1 MKPTYEE
8 LEARLRD
15 SEARLRDNEA
25 RLRRTESLLKV
36 ALEETAKLRET
47 EFLLKVALEE
57 IAKLKEQLGRNSKN
71 SSKPPSSDPKGN
83 TPDAKP
89 KPSKSPRAGKARLPF
104 ANHEMDRYSVL
115 NFIFRYVPLTYDLL
129 TRFTRK
135 GSPVPGQGRG

>member
-15 SEARLRDNEA
+15 SEARLRDSEARLRDNEA
-25 RLRRTESLLKV
+25 RLQR
-36 ALEETAKLRET
+36 T

-83 TPDAKP
+83 TPGAKP
-89 KPSKSPRAGKARLPF
+89 KPS
-104 ANHEMDRYSVL
+104 N
-115 NFIFRYVPLTYDLL
+115 
-129 TRFTRK
+129 RFTVFYNFEIIFLR
-135 GSPVPGQGRG
+135 QLCECWNEIL